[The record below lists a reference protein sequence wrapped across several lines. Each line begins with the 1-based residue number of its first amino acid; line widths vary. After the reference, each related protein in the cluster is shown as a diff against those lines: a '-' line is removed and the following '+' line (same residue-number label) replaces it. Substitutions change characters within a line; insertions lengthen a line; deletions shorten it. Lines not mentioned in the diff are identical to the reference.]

1 MKYLI
6 QINQKTEG
14 PYTLEELKNIVG
26 VTRENLVWN
35 NTLDNWTRLGDLVDI
50 PLTEEEELILNSPP
64 TANKVNELVGDILV
78 EEKKSRIVEYSVI
91 TSGILGL
98 VYCILLVI
106 IYGMIENGGTDSFP
120 IYRSS
125 KGSGDMIFE
134 FFTHTIIYL
143 LLTIGVAIVIIWN
156 YVNKSPGLTPVIGS
170 EKNNPKKYLGKWY
183 KNTDNSYYNILSYT
197 FYVNGEL
204 IVERERKN
212 DKGYWWVNEGKL
224 YYYLE
229 NEKQLNT
236 SVVFQTEKGL
246 FINEGLFGKN
256 KPEENKPEP
265 LQNITL
271 KKDEDSKSNRYFII
285 SIVVIGIIALVVF
298 IIQVLGNNNPTSKIE
313 PTTNQNTENEPAVD
327 TSKKVDTSKVDFQTD
342 NYAGYETIE
351 SEYYGYSFKI
361 PSTFRSFP
369 QTGANIEYSY
379 SSPEGFSVVS
389 LISEEQNLSEDYLR
403 NSALENY
410 QHIREDV
417 ENLGFSNPEILKSN
431 TTYINNRLSYYLVY
445 TYDLNNNNIY
455 SEHIT
460 QIRGNKLLMISLG
473 CPNSLK
479 DKFSNYFDN
488 IKNSID

>member
-14 PYTLEELKNIVG
+14 PYTLEELKKIVG
-26 VTRENLVWN
+26 VTRENLIWN

-64 TANKVNELVGDILV
+64 TANKVNGLVGNILV

-91 TSGILGL
+91 TSGVIGL
-98 VYCILLVI
+98 IYCILLVI

-125 KGSGDMIFE
+125 RGSGDMIFE

-143 LLTIGVAIVIIWN
+143 LLTLGVAIVIIWN
-156 YVNKSPGLTPVIGS
+156 YVNKSPGLNPIIGS

-183 KNTDNSYYNILSYT
+183 KNTDNGYYDILSYT
-197 FYVNGEL
+197 FYINGEL
-204 IVERERKN
+204 IVEREKKN
-212 DKGYWWVNEGKL
+212 DKGYWWVYEGKF
-224 YYYLE
+224 YYNLE

-236 SVVFQTEKGL
+236 SVVFQTERGL
-246 FINEGLFGKN
+246 FINEGLYGKN
-256 KPEENKPEP
+256 KPEEKHEP
-265 LQNITL
+265 LKNISPQ
-271 KKDEDSKSNRYFII
+271 KEEDSKSSVTFVTSIIVLGFIAI
-285 SIVVIGIIALVVF
+285 VVF
-298 IIQVLGNNNPTSKIE
+298 IIQVVGNNNPTSKIE
-313 PTTNQNTENEPAVD
+313 TTPNQNIENEPAVD
-327 TSKKVDTSKVDFQTD
+327 TSKKVDTSKVDFPTD
-342 NYAGYETIE
+342 DYAGYKTIK

-361 PSTFRSFP
+361 PSSFQP
-369 QTGANIEYSY
+369 FTQTGANIEYSY
-379 SSPEGFSVVS
+379 SSPEGFSVIS
-389 LISEEQNLSEDYLR
+389 LISEEQNLSEEYLR

-417 ENLGFSNPEILKSN
+417 EILGFSNPEIIKSN
-431 TTYINNRLSYYLVY
+431 TMYINNRLSYYLVY
-445 TYDLNNNNIY
+445 TYDLNNKNIY

-460 QIRGNKLLMISLG
+460 QVRGNKVFMISLG
-473 CPNSLK
+473 CPSSLR
-479 DKFSNYFDN
+479 DKFSTYFDN